1 MFLSLSSASY
11 FLLSGCGFGLTVL
24 RSFLLCVCEGGGLCL
39 GVCQGAHIEI
49 GGNHLGVGS
58 LLSPCVLRRLE
69 LRLRPAGASAVTC
82 QC

>member
-1 MFLSLSSASY
+1 M
-11 FLLSGCGFGLTVL
+11 
-24 RSFLLCVCEGGGLCL
+24 

-69 LRLRPAGASAVTC
+69 LRLRPAGASAVSYLPVLVSKALTPTVSFLSAPPLMVPSAGDKM
-82 QC
+82 